1 MLLEGDAVP
10 APSRLSAIMADP
22 ANADG
27 MPVVITPS
35 LPRQAPAVRLDVT
48 LEEHIGADIEERAKR
63 LGDTRS

>member
-1 MLLEGDAVP
+1 
-10 APSRLSAIMADP
+10 MADP